1 MTIILRER
9 IKWYKI
15 KYTPPPLSS
24 SYLLAEVGGGGGGG
38 GGAVIEWRL
47 CERTDRVRSRN

>member
-1 MTIILRER
+1 MTIILREH

-38 GGAVIEWRL
+38 AVIEWRL

>member
-38 GGAVIEWRL
+38 GAVIEWRL